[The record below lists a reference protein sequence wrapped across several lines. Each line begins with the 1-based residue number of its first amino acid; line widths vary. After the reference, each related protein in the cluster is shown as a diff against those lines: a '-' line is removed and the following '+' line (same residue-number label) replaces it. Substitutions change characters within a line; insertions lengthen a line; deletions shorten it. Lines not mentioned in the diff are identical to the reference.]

1 MDTPVTLTRKT
12 ILFYGSVWQY
22 LAIDTHAEG
31 RNIDSRVLE
40 QQGGKEVGFMVYE
53 LSRNPG
59 IGTG

>member
-12 ILFYGSVWQY
+12 ILRFVWQY
-22 LAIDTHAEG
+22 LGIDTHAEG
-31 RNIDSRVLE
+31 RNIHSGILE